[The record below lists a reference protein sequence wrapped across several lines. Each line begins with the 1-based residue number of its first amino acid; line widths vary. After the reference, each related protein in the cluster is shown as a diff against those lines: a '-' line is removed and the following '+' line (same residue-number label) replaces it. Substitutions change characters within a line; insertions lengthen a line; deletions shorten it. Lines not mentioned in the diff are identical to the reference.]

1 MQFLKVQLLK
11 EHKYLQCYLL
21 IVVASY
27 FVLFKTA
34 KLQKNPELTGF
45 FFLFFLHIKLKIKF
59 LFIAEGVA
67 YPNGERLVSF

>member
-11 EHKYLQCYLL
+11 EHKFLQCYLL
-21 IVVASY
+21 RVASY

-45 FFLFFLHIKLKIKF
+45 FFLLFLHIKLKVKF

-67 YPNGERLVSF
+67 YPNGEGLISL